1 MARTNSFV
9 AADIEDDLGYEGTQ
23 QRGRGFSM
31 SGRGILRLLAAVL
44 LLAGVR
50 GLSAGRQDVPRIL
63 GILAVKG
70 DVRVDRQ
77 PVPSGTAFFA
87 GDVITTGQA
96 SAAVMNF
103 HSGTLATLSEGAEV
117 AVPPDALTPGLRLTR
132 GAVAIRSEESQGV
145 RIAVPGADV
154 MVRGESGYPAVCRVA
169 LLGTAAGIFAQRGR
183 VEIHGQG
190 SPLVLAPGKS
200 IQLEAGRPQ
209 VAGQHAGKVSNAIP
223 DEVLQ
228 PQGKGTE
235 IPLKVSDSVN
245 WEDVVKTLR
254 TGRVRLLLDDGSTL
268 NVGARSVMRIT
279 KHDAQSQ
286 QTEVELQLG
295 RLRGEVV
302 KITKPGGSF
311 QVKTNTAVIGV
322 VGTIFTAQ
330 ALRSLT
336 RVSCLEG
343 SVSVRNINPA
353 IVGETTLHAGQ
364 STSVALNAPPS
375 SAISSSVSQAVSE
388 VGRTG
393 AGEPLSGQM
402 TQALQSLGA
411 TPGQINAAAMG
422 VRAGAQAG
430 AAGGQ
435 AAGVAAHLTPN
446 VVNGIVT
453 GTGVASAAMGGAA
466 ISRAG
471 SARDTAA
478 AANALLST
486 AASTNQQAASTSQAA
501 ADTETAVSNGL
512 ENLIQQLSP
521 GGPGCGCLP

>member
-1 MARTNSFV
+1 
-9 AADIEDDLGYEGTQ
+9 
-23 QRGRGFSM
+23 
-31 SGRGILRLLAAVL
+31 
-44 LLAGVR
+44 
-50 GLSAGRQDVPRIL
+50 
-63 GILAVKG
+63 
-70 DVRVDRQ
+70 
-77 PVPSGTAFFA
+77 
-87 GDVITTGQA
+87 
-96 SAAVMNF
+96 
-103 HSGTLATLSEGAEV
+103 
-117 AVPPDALTPGLRLTR
+117 
-132 GAVAIRSEESQGV
+132 
-145 RIAVPGADV
+145 
-154 MVRGESGYPAVCRVA
+154 
-169 LLGTAAGIFAQRGR
+169 
-183 VEIHGQG
+183 
-190 SPLVLAPGKS
+190 
-200 IQLEAGRPQ
+200 
-209 VAGQHAGKVSNAIP
+209 
-223 DEVLQ
+223 
-228 PQGKGTE
+228 
-235 IPLKVSDSVN
+235 
-245 WEDVVKTLR
+245 
-254 TGRVRLLLDDGSTL
+254 VRLLLDDGSTL
-268 NVGARSVMRIT
+268 NVGARSVMRIA

-286 QTEVELQLG
+286 ETEVELQLG

-375 SAISSSVSQAVSE
+375 SAISSSVSQAVNE
-388 VGRTG
+388 VGQTG

-422 VRAGAQAG
+422 VQAGAQAG
-430 AAGGQ
+430 VAGGQ

-446 VVNGIVT
+446 VVHGIVT